1 MSIYASTVSGR
12 QWRYNSEQ
20 GDRQETI
27 NIMKDAEEKRG
38 GVRLRNKD
46 QARSFDEMIL
56 KVRTEKKKI
65 KVRTEGLEK
74 ASPTQVWEG
83 SILGHGNSISS
94 FISQLPFHR

>member
-1 MSIYASTVSGR
+1 MLSIYASTVSGR

-27 NIMKDAEEKRG
+27 NITKDTEEKRG

-46 QARSFDEMIL
+46 QARPLDEMIL
-56 KVRTEKKKI
+56 

-74 ASPTQVWEG
+74 ASPTQV
-83 SILGHGNSISS
+83 
-94 FISQLPFHR
+94 